1 MKKHPD
7 THKKTPAG
15 KIVSM
20 RDYETEKEK
29 EAFEAACGYVE
40 ELIRANGGEMHT
52 KSRIRTYKIGSE
64 IMVRLDDV
72 LELARV
78 EKMKYREGIEPG
90 YINPDKEGRLS
101 AFLALNHF
109 QTVLLSDEL
118 SKVNHID
125 DHKRIIE
132 AHSGKHKKPLNVP
145 GRYAIGKPDGRGGWV
160 FLKTVRDNNPSYTV
174 RPCLSYRFLAYTEAV
189 DIVSRLGDTGW
200 NVIDMLELLPKDK
213 RLMRDIS
220 AEDGWDE
227 GCENAIRLGNE

>member
-1 MKKHPD
+1 MKMKPN
-7 THKKTPAG
+7 TSKQSPEG
-15 KIVSM
+15 KIISM
-20 RDYETEKEK
+20 RKYENKKEN
-29 EAFEAACGYVE
+29 EAVRAARDYVE
-40 ELIRANGGEMHT
+40 ELIRARGGQMHT
-52 KSRIRTYKIGSE
+52 KSQIRTYKVGNE
-64 IMVRLDDV
+64 IVVRLDDV

-78 EKMKYREGIEPG
+78 MKEKFREGIEPG
-90 YINPDKEGRLS
+90 YISETKEQRIS

-109 QTVLLSDEL
+109 QTVMLSNEL

-132 AHSGKHKKPLNVP
+132 EHSGKHKKPLNVP

-160 FLKTVRDNNPSYTV
+160 FLKAVRDDKTSYTV
-174 RPCLSYRFLAYTEAV
+174 RPCLSYLFLAYAEALDV
-189 DIVSRLGDTGW
+189 VNHMGDSGW

-213 RLMRDIS
+213 RLMRDIF